1 MNVVRI
7 HGDGEFYTSFVQSPR
22 TANIFE
28 RRICA
33 GVVNPGQREFT
44 HLTRALRY
52 ARKFVQLK
60 WVEHP
65 NNRLLFL
72 FL

>member
-1 MNVVRI
+1 MNVVWI
-7 HGDGEFYTSFVQSPR
+7 HGDWEFYTSLVQYPR

-33 GVVNPGQREFT
+33 GMVNPGQREFT
-44 HLTRALRY
+44 HLTRALRH

-65 NNRLLFL
+65 NDRLLSFFL
-72 FL
+72 

>member
-1 MNVVRI
+1 MNVVWI
-7 HGDGEFYTSFVQSPR
+7 HGDWEFYTSLVQYPR
-22 TANIFE
+22 TGNIFE
-28 RRICA
+28 RRIFA
-33 GVVNPGQREFT
+33 AMFNPGNREFT
-44 HLTRALRY
+44 HPIRALTD